1 MSPATA
7 SPRRFLTHAISSFQ
21 PLNVLSLP
29 SLRLSSR
36 LRFSVESGCKDT
48 TFFRSAKIFF
58 REKTG
63 MKHKH
68 RAPQCDTD
76 ETFFQIRAKH
86 RGKTCANTKNSTQN
100 TQISGSRHSAETE
113 YRCILLYFNNI
124 NHLSIRHKNI
134 LSTNIQQIITIL
146 TRQLINAGMQILIQ
160 HYYHCSISPIKNR
173 RHLSIRDAGYSKFFL
188 IL

>member
-1 MSPATA
+1 MSPAPA

-63 MKHKH
+63 MKHKQ
-68 RAPQCDTD
+68 RAHQRDTD
-76 ETFFQIRAKH
+76 KTFFQIRAKH
-86 RGKTCANTKNSTQN
+86 RGKTCANTKKRTQN

-113 YRCILLYFNNI
+113 YRCILLYFSDI
-124 NHLSIRHKNI
+124 NYSYARYKII
-134 LSTNIQQIITIL
+134 LSTNIHYVMEKEQA
-146 TRQLINAGMQILIQ
+146 RQHVKAGMQILIQ
-160 HYYHCSISPIKNR
+160 YYYCSISNKP
-173 RHLSIRDAGYSKFFL
+173 
-188 IL
+188 